1 MFLTYFSDMKLHSY
15 ILLLALAVLLF
26 SQCHPLKEQHGKP
39 SETIQVKPRNVIL
52 LIGDGMGLAQITAGM
67 YSNHNHL
74 EIERFKQIGFHKSY
88 AHDDLVTDSAA
99 GATAFSCGKK
109 TYNGAIGVDAD
120 TIACKTLLE
129 EAETRG
135 LATGLVATS
144 TIVHATP
151 ASFIAHNAY
160 RRNYEAIA
168 EHFPGSGIDYFV
180 GGGLKFFQNREKD
193 DRNLCDEMRKEGY
206 LIQDYFSNDINR
218 MQPDPKRPYGFLTA
232 NEDPLTAENG
242 RDYLKAAAKTGLQY
256 LKQRSSKGFFI
267 MIEGSQIDW
276 GGHANN
282 SQYIIT
288 EMLDFDMVIG
298 DALDF
303 AQANP
308 GTLVILTADHET
320 GGYSIIEG
328 SRMDSLVTA
337 FTTKG
342 HSASLIPVFA
352 YGPGAEQ
359 FQGIYENTAIYDKV
373 MALMGW

>member
-1 MFLTYFSDMKLHSY
+1 MKALSSLLMLLSV
-15 ILLLALAVLLF
+15 LLLT
-26 SQCHPLKEQHGKP
+26 QCHPLKDQIREIP
-39 SETIQVKPRNVIL
+39 RAKPRNIIL
-52 LIGDGMGLAQITAGM
+52 LIGDGMGLAQITAGL
-67 YSNHNHL
+67 YSNQNTL
-74 EIERFKQIGFHKSY
+74 QIERFKQIGFHKSY
-88 AHDDLVTDSAA
+88 SYNDLVTDSAA
-99 GATAFSCGKK
+99 GATAFACGKK
-109 TYNGAIGVDAD
+109 TYNGAIGVDSD
-120 TIACKTLLE
+120 TLPCKTLLE
-129 EAETRG
+129 EAKARG

-144 TIVHATP
+144 TVVHATP
-151 ASFIAHNAY
+151 ASFIAHNEW
-160 RRNYEAIA
+160 RQNYEVIA
-168 EHFPGSGIDYFV
+168 EAFPGSGIDYFV

-193 DRNLCDEMRKEGY
+193 ERNLCDEMRKEGY

-218 MQPDPKRPYGFLTA
+218 IQPDPNRPFGFLTA

-242 RDYLKAAAKTGLQY
+242 RDYLESAAKTGLEF
-256 LKQRSSKGFFI
+256 LSQRSSKGFFI

-288 EMLDFDMVIG
+288 EMLDFDKVIG

-303 AQANP
+303 AHANP

-328 SRMDSLVTA
+328 SKMGSLVTA

-359 FQGIYENTAIYDKV
+359 FQGIYENTAIHDKI
-373 MALMGW
+373 MTLMGW

>member
-1 MFLTYFSDMKLHSY
+1 MKAILS
-15 ILLLALAVLLF
+15 LLLVACSLLLLT
-26 SQCHPLKEQHGKP
+26 QCHPLKEQHTTTP
-39 SETIQVKPRNVIL
+39 PIQQVKPRNVIL
-52 LIGDGMGLAQITAGM
+52 LIGDGMGLSQITAGL
-67 YSNHNHL
+67 YSNHNRL
-74 EIERFKQIGFHKSY
+74 QIERFKQIGFHKSY
-88 AHDDLVTDSAA
+88 SSDDLVTDSAA

-109 TYNGAIGVDAD
+109 TYNGAIAVDPD
-120 TIACKTLLE
+120 TIPCKTLLE
-129 EAETRG
+129 EAEDHG

-151 ASFIAHNAY
+151 ASFIAHNPY

-168 EHFPGSGIDYFV
+168 GDFPGSGIDYFV

-193 DRNLCDEMRKEGY
+193 DRNICEELRKEGY
-206 LIQDYFSNDINR
+206 LIQDYFTNDINR
-218 MQPDPKRPYGFLTA
+218 IQPDPKRPFGFLTA

-242 RDYLKAAAKTGLQY
+242 RDYLLPAAQAGLTF
-256 LKQRSSKGFFI
+256 LKQRSSKGFFM

-288 EMLDFDMVIG
+288 EMLDFDKVIG
-298 DALDF
+298 NALDF

-352 YGPGAEQ
+352 FGPGAEQ
-359 FQGIYENTAIYDKV
+359 FQGIYENTAIYDKI